1 MSFSILGVE
10 QRFNCDIVYLD
21 LSCIILLPVE
31 ASNIEYVLLGRG
43 NASLLSFV
51 FINTEVSL

>member
-21 LSCIILLPVE
+21 LSCTILLPVE

-51 FINTEVSL
+51 FINTELSL